1 MNNIWVTSD
10 WHFAHDKFF
19 CYERRGFKS
28 VFEMNEELLYLHN
41 HFVAPNDEVYVL
53 GDLTLGDTEVGI
65 KYIREMNGRLHII
78 RGNHDSDKKIKEYA
92 EMPNVVEIV
101 DAKFLNYGKFHF
113 FLSHYPALTANYDE
127 KSLKQKMINLCG
139 HIHTLDR
146 FADFDKG
153 LIYHCEVDA
162 HDNKPVLLDDIIQEI
177 KTKVRENNEKQP

>member
-10 WHFAHDKFF
+10 WHFSHDKSF
-19 CYERRGFKS
+19 CYEPRGFKS

-41 HFVAPNDEVYVL
+41 HLVAPNDEVYVL
-53 GDLTLGDTEVGI
+53 GDLTLGNAEMGM

-78 RGNHDSDKKIKEYA
+78 RGNHDNDKKIKEYA
-92 EMPNVVEIV
+92 EMPNVVEVV

-113 FLSHYPALTANYDE
+113 FLSHYPVLTTNHDE

-139 HIHTLDR
+139 HVHTPDR

-177 KTKVRENNEKQP
+177 KTKIRENKEK

>member
-10 WHFAHDKFF
+10 WHFSHDKSF
-19 CYERRGFKS
+19 CYEPRGFKS
-28 VFEMNEELLYLHN
+28 AFEMNEELLYLHN
-41 HFVAPNDEVYVL
+41 HSVSRNDDVYVL
-53 GDLTLGDTEVGI
+53 GDLTVGNAEMGM

-92 EMPNVVEIV
+92 EMPNVVEVV

-113 FLSHYPALTANYDE
+113 FLGHYPALTANHDE

-139 HIHTLDR
+139 HVHTLDR

-177 KTKVRENNEKQP
+177 KTKVRENNEK

>member
-1 MNNIWVTSD
+1 
-10 WHFAHDKFF
+10 
-19 CYERRGFKS
+19 
-28 VFEMNEELLYLHN
+28 
-41 HFVAPNDEVYVL
+41 
-53 GDLTLGDTEVGI
+53 
-65 KYIREMNGRLHII
+65 MNGRLHII
-78 RGNHDSDKKIKEYA
+78 RGNHDGDKKIKEYA

-139 HIHTLDR
+139 HVHTLDR

>member
-10 WHFAHDKFF
+10 WHFSHDKSF
-19 CYERRGFKS
+19 CYEPRGFKS
-28 VFEMNEELLYLHN
+28 AFEMNEELLYLHN

-53 GDLTLGDTEVGI
+53 GDLTLGNAEVGM

-78 RGNHDSDKKIKEYA
+78 RGNHDNDKKIKEYA
-92 EMPNVVEIV
+92 EMPNVVEVV

-139 HIHTLDR
+139 HVHTLDR